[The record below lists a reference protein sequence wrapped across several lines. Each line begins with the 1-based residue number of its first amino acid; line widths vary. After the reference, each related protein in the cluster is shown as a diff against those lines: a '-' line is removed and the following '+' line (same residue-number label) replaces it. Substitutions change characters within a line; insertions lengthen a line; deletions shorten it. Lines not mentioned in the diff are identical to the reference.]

1 MAATPRAVPPLRQVG
16 TQPNNR
22 LHLTPESAF
31 VCGVPHAV
39 LLPMKVKRS
48 VYKRPASLIIS
59 WKTAT
64 GNGAASP
71 RQPSL

>member
-39 LLPMKVKRS
+39 LLPDEGEAQRVQAPR
-48 VYKRPASLIIS
+48 LLDHQLE
-59 WKTAT
+59 TAT